1 MVMTRATFLMAV
13 SLVVTLIVVAA
24 GIGGYIAVRQNA
36 PAQNTAGATP
46 AAEARMAA
54 GLYEPD
60 GEAAAGVPGPGT
72 GIAVDA
78 TEQIIEPAIV
88 SEVAA
93 AAEQQAAETARARPA
108 PQPEPVEAARP
119 APQPAP
125 SRPAARPP
133 APAPTPAPPRRE
145 PSRPAPVE
153 AARPAPQPE
162 LVEAARPAPQPEPVE
177 AARPAPQ
184 PEPALREPARQ
195 TPSRA
200 SRDLPPIDGWRR
212 VETPPAPEGANV
224 PTRDDAIAGNLP
236 PLAAASLDPP
246 TTGAEPPPP
255 VTEELVVPA
264 DSVIGLQI
272 DTFVTT
278 DRAEVE
284 DDVQARVTRDVTV
297 SRRVAI
303 PAGSLV
309 TGSVVMVERG
319 GKLKGAARLGVRF
332 HTVVFD
338 DGVELPI
345 VTETVY
351 REGRG
356 RGRDNAARI
365 GGGAV
370 AGAILGAIF
379 GGGRGAAIGGAAGAA
394 GGTAAAAAGDAE
406 PATLPAG
413 TTLTVRLSRPTS
425 VSVER

>member
-36 PAQNTAGATP
+36 PAQNTSGATP

-54 GLYEPD
+54 GLHEPD
-60 GEAAAGVPGPGT
+60 GQAAAGVPGPQT

-93 AAEQQAAETARARPA
+93 AAEQQAAETARAC
-108 PQPEPVEAARP
+108 P

-145 PSRPAPVE
+145 PSRPAPAE
-153 AARPAPQPE
+153 AAPPA
-162 LVEAARPAPQPEPVE
+162 RQPEPVE
-177 AARPAPQ
+177 AARRAPQ

-255 VTEELVVPA
+255 VTEDLVVPA

-309 TGSVVMVERG
+309 NGSVVMVERG